1 MKSVLK
7 YPGAKNRLAS
17 WICEYIPKH
26 DVYVEPFAG
35 SLAVF
40 FNKQRSHIETVNDID
55 EEIVNFFRILRDRSD
70 ELERAI
76 EFTPFSRSE
85 YKAAY
90 EPSYDDLERARRF
103 AVKCWMGFGCGNL
116 YQNGFK
122 SGQQTNSPNPA
133 RAWGELPEIMKLA
146 TERLKGVQI
155 ENLPALEL
163 IKRYDTEDVFIYA
176 DPPYLHGTRKNYLYK
191 HEMKDADHEKL
202 LNVLVKHQGKIL
214 LSGYDNDM
222 YNDILQGWNKVQK
235 HTRAE
240 GGRARTENGSL
251 LTYVASPI
259 MDALEQST
267 EFTRKI
273 ELTQIAEGGIGIE
286 TRVTEIDGVPIME
299 VIDDE
304 RFYDAFDWEP
314 TEGGF
319 APLKKVAEDTSN
331 HVAAVTGAHKINVLV
346 ACGQTCKTVPKIAS
360 IYYFNPGTH
369 TEGDGYLYQ
378 NRSLS
383 DTFVFPNG
391 RDGKVDSVYVD
402 VDTMEYTGE

>member
-1 MKSVLK
+1 MKSILK

-90 EPSYDDLERARRF
+90 EPSYNDLERARRF

-133 RAWGELPEIMKLA
+133 RAWSELPEIMKLA

-202 LNVLVKHQGKIL
+202 LNVLVKHPGKIL

-222 YNDILQGWNKVQK
+222 YL
-235 HTRAE
+235 
-240 GGRARTENGSL
+240 SL
-251 LTYVASPI
+251 IHIS
-259 MDALEQST
+259 
-267 EFTRKI
+267 
-273 ELTQIAEGGIGIE
+273 
-286 TRVTEIDGVPIME
+286 
-299 VIDDE
+299 
-304 RFYDAFDWEP
+304 EP
-314 TEGGF
+314 TR
-319 APLKKVAEDTSN
+319 
-331 HVAAVTGAHKINVLV
+331 H
-346 ACGQTCKTVPKIAS
+346 
-360 IYYFNPGTH
+360 
-369 TEGDGYLYQ
+369 
-378 NRSLS
+378 
-383 DTFVFPNG
+383 
-391 RDGKVDSVYVD
+391 
-402 VDTMEYTGE
+402 